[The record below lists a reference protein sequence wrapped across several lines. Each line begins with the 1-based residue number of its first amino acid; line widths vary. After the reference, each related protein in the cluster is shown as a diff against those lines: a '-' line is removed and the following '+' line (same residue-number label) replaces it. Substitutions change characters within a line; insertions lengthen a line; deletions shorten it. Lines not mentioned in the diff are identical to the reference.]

1 MGRKALLGALLALV
15 SAACAPGEDG
25 GPVSPTSVAPL
36 YSSLPPRAGAVYVM
50 TNGAAGNQVRMYE
63 RSTDGSLGAF
73 TAFATGGT
81 GTGAGLGSQGALTLS
96 SDGRWLLAVNAGS
109 NDVSVF
115 RVGNSGLTLTDRDP
129 SGGMTPISVTVS
141 GSLVYVLNGGGTN
154 NITGF
159 HLNNQGQLTQLS
171 GSSRPL
177 STASPGPAQVQFT
190 PDGDQLVV
198 TEKSTNR
205 ILTYDVGPDGRAS
218 QPTVHASAGTTPFGF
233 AFAGRDVLAVS
244 EAFGGAANASAAS
257 SYSLGKGFFE
267 VVSASVPTTET
278 AACWAVATRN
288 GRFVYV
294 TNTGSGTVSG
304 YSVAN
309 DGALTLLDANGVTG
323 VTGGAPADAALSH
336 DSRFLYVLTGGVLA
350 VRAFAVAADGSL
362 TPVAGASG
370 LPAGSVGIAAR

>member
-1 MGRKALLGALLALV
+1 MGRNALLYALLALAA
-15 SAACAPGEDG
+15 AACAPGDG
-25 GPVSPTSVAPL
+25 GPDSPTSVAPL
-36 YSSLPPRAGAVYVM
+36 FSSLPPRAGGVYVM

-63 RSTDGSLGAF
+63 RSTDGSLGGF
-73 TAFATGGT
+73 TAYPTGGT

-96 SDGRWLLAVNAGS
+96 DDGKWLLAVNAGS

-115 RVGNSGLTLTDRDP
+115 RVDDSGLALTDREP
-129 SGGMTPISVTVS
+129 SGGTTPISVTVS

-159 HLNNQGQLTQLS
+159 ALGNHGQLTQLA

-177 STASPGPAQVQFT
+177 SAASPGPAQVEFT

-198 TEKSTNR
+198 TEKGTNR
-205 ILTYDVGPDGRAS
+205 ILTYDVGRDGRAS
-218 QPTVHASAGTTPFGF
+218 QPTVRASAGATPFGF
-233 AFAGRDVLAVS
+233 AFVRNDVLAVS
-244 EAFGGAANASAAS
+244 EAFGGAANASAVS
-257 SYSLGKGFFE
+257 TYSMHLGSFE
-267 VVSASVPTTET
+267 LVSASVPTTET

-309 DGALTLLDANGVTG
+309 DGALALLDADGVTG
-323 VTGGAPADAALSH
+323 VTGGAPIDAALSQN
-336 DSRFLYVLTGGVLA
+336 SQFLYVLAGGVLA
-350 VRAFAVAADGSL
+350 VRAFAVGADGSL
-362 TPVAGASG
+362 TPVGGAAG